1 MQVFKRK
8 IMVEKKTAK
17 KKEIQKTTNV
27 VHVSGTRK
35 RAIARATLKEGK
47 GIIRINSLLLNNYK
61 PDFARDKIMEPLMI
75 AGDIANKININI
87 NVRGGGWRAQ
97 SEAARLA
104 ISRALVKYSGSKV
117 LEKSFLDYDRNLI
130 VADIR
135 RKEQR
140 KPNDSKARAKR
151 TKSYR

>member
-1 MQVFKRK
+1 
-8 IMVEKKTAK
+8 MVKKKTEKKGELLGKAHAK
-17 KKEIQKTTNV
+17 DEGKV
-27 VHVSGTRK
+27 VHISGTRK
-35 RAIARATLKEGK
+35 RSIARATLKEGK
-47 GIIRINSLLLNNYK
+47 GIIRVNSFLLNNLK
-61 PDFARDKIMEPLMI
+61 PDLARDRIMEPLI
-75 AGDIANKININI
+75 ISGDLANKVNIQ
-87 NVRGGGWRAQ
+87 VSVKGGGWRAQ
-97 SEAARLA
+97 SDAVRLA
-104 ISRALVKYSGSKV
+104 ISRALVKYSKSRV

>member
-1 MQVFKRK
+1 M
-8 IMVEKKTAK
+8 AK
-17 KKEIQKTTNV
+17 KKTEKKEEKKDINKV
-27 VHVSGTRK
+27 VHVSGSRK

-47 GIIRINSLLLNNYK
+47 GIIRINSYLLNNHK
-61 PDFARDKIMEPLMI
+61 PELARDRIMEPLII
-75 AGDIANKININI
+75 AGDIAGKVNINI
-87 NVRGGGWRAQ
+87 DVKGGGWRAQ
-97 SEAARLA
+97 SDAVRLA
-104 ISRALVKYSGSKV
+104 ISRALSKYSGNKI

>member
-1 MQVFKRK
+1 M
-8 IMVEKKTAK
+8 AK
-17 KKEIQKTTNV
+17 KKTEKKGIKKEEKV
-27 VHVSGTRK
+27 VHISGTRK

-47 GIIRINSLLLNNYK
+47 GVIRINSYLLDNLK
-61 PDFARDKIMEPLMI
+61 PELAKDRIMEPLII
-75 AGDIANKININI
+75 AGDLANKVNI
-87 NVRGGGWRAQ
+87 NVNVKGGGWRAQ
-97 SEAARLA
+97 SDAVRLA
-104 ISRALVKYSGSKV
+104 ISRALSKYSGNKI

-140 KPNDSKARAKR
+140 KPNDSKARAMR

>member
-1 MQVFKRK
+1 MT
-8 IMVEKKTAK
+8 EKKVTK
-17 KKEIQKTTNV
+17 KKEAPKASKA
-27 VHVSGTRK
+27 VHVSGARK

-47 GIIRINSLLLNNYK
+47 GVIRVNSNLLLNYK
-61 PDFARDKIMEPLMI
+61 PDFARDKIMEPLII
-75 AGDIANKININI
+75 AGELANKVNIDI
-87 NVRGGGWRAQ
+87 DVKGGGWRAQ
-97 SEAARLA
+97 SDAVRLA

>member
-1 MQVFKRK
+1 
-8 IMVEKKTAK
+8 MVVKKKTE
-17 KKEIQKTTNV
+17 KKEIKKEENV
-27 VHVSGTRK
+27 VHISGTRK

-47 GIIRINSLLLNNYK
+47 GIIRINSHLLNNLK
-61 PDFARDKIMEPLMI
+61 PDLARDRIMEPLI
-75 AGDIANKININI
+75 ISGDLANKVNIQV
-87 NVRGGGWRAQ
+87 NVKGGGWRAQ
-97 SEAARLA
+97 SDAVRLA
-104 ISRALVKYSGSKV
+104 ISRALVKYSKSKV